1 MRPSLY
7 CLRCGACLNVCPVYQ
22 RIGGHAYGWV
32 YSGPIG
38 SLVTPQFL
46 GIHRAKYLPLASTL
60 CRACAEVCPVTDSPA
75 RFASD
80 PAPADCGAARASLA
94 GKKNDGNL
102 GGLPDHARGVTRRP
116 LDWPGSGRNSR
127 RAFYPP
133 GSTCRKKTFTGSGKM
148 DKTDWLD
155 RLELELKALQ
165 ARTFRAG
172 DPAALREILLSL
184 GRGCPPETIAR
195 EDRLWL
201 EKLDLEVPVYKPSD
215 YGAADGLPPGDGQ
228 WKPLQGIAVGITGV
242 DYARPETGTL
252 VLASGPSGG
261 RGLSLAPRHH
271 IALLPEERI
280 LPSLDEFLDLYPE
293 GENFL
298 SQGSAVTFISGA
310 SRTADIE
317 LNLVL
322 GAHGPK
328 ELSVITLCFPVDLA
342 G

>member
-1 MRPSLY
+1 
-7 CLRCGACLNVCPVYQ
+7 
-22 RIGGHAYGWV
+22 
-32 YSGPIG
+32 
-38 SLVTPQFL
+38 
-46 GIHRAKYLPLASTL
+46 
-60 CRACAEVCPVTDSPA
+60 
-75 RFASD
+75 
-80 PAPADCGAARASLA
+80 
-94 GKKNDGNL
+94 
-102 GGLPDHARGVTRRP
+102 
-116 LDWPGSGRNSR
+116 
-127 RAFYPP
+127 
-133 GSTCRKKTFTGSGKM
+133 M

-172 DPAALREILLSL
+172 DPGVLKEILESL
-184 GRGCPPETIAR
+184 CRDCPPEAIAR
-195 EDRLWL
+195 EDRPWL
-201 EKLDLEVPVYKPSD
+201 EKLDLDIPVYKPPV
-215 YGAADGLPPGDGQ
+215 YMTADGLHPGNGQ
-228 WKPLQGIAVGITGV
+228 WKPLRDITVGITGV
-242 DYARPETGTL
+242 DYALAETGTL
-252 VLASGPSGG
+252 VLASGRSGG

-328 ELSVITLCFPVDLA
+328 ELSVITLCFPVGIA